1 MRKSLLKK
9 FISGFTLQNFAI
21 EVNVS
26 RKKKRE
32 VSCDIS
38 LYKHAL

>member
-9 FISGFTLQNFAI
+9 FISGFTLKNFAI

-26 RKKKRE
+26 RKKKGKFLAIFR
-32 VSCDIS
+32 
-38 LYKHAL
+38 YKHAL